1 MRYIGLDLGN
11 RTCGIAISDP
21 LGIIATSIG
30 TIRFN
35 EKDLQKCLECVKIYI
50 ADRQI
55 EKIVLGLPK
64 NMNGTLGPQ
73 SEYVLTFKKMLEENT
88 GLEVILYDE
97 RLSTVEVT
105 KIMISADLSRNKR
118 KNKVDQ
124 LAATL
129 ILQSYLDSLKKIKE
143 KKYES
148 KSS

>member
-129 ILQSYLDSLKKIKE
+129 ILQSYLDSLKK
-143 KKYES
+143 
-148 KSS
+148 